1 MSSDNAKQL
10 ERARRNL
17 EKNKLREAAAEYQA
31 VYDASPTNQEAIQAL
46 GDLYVRL
53 NEPARAQTFY
63 GLQVDRLVEVRDAV
77 KALAL
82 YSRFLRGV
90 PQPPARHL
98 AFAAMLQQA
107 NRVGDAVEQLSAAA
121 ERYKQ
126 LGKEREALGCLEKI
140 AQLDSESPSSH
151 LAVAELAVKLG
162 NKDLAAR
169 SYLRA
174 GQISQGMNQPEL
186 ALEYFTQAH
195 QLAPG
200 QVTIAMFFAEARLRH
215 GDAAEAVN
223 LLEPFAA
230 NAKDPIF
237 LALFGEALLRTEQ
250 LDRAREAFEAFYL
263 QKKEGFGKLFELAGA
278 YFKAGQELK
287 AVEVLEKTKV
297 WMKAIRRE
305 NEFANHFDRLMGV
318 YPESLQLAQMA
329 ATLYEELNRETKYFD
344 ALVHLFDLYLQR
356 DLVHEACDT
365 LDRLV
370 DIDPY
375 DYRNQERI
383 SKLEGKADPAFLK
396 SILSRAAK
404 AATINIR
411 AEGFGD
417 PQIDRGSASGGEMTA
432 AQALDDLIVQVEIFL
447 QYSLRAKAI
456 ERLEKIAQMFP
467 GEEDTNDRL
476 RAVYER
482 ANWWPL
488 GKPTPPAPKL
498 ATPAPE
504 ATERERAAERA
515 PAAAPQVSSGFDEN
529 AQRDLEKIGEITRL
543 MFRQYTAVEVAT
555 VAAQETGKHL
565 EVSNCGVVLPATI
578 NAPAVS
584 ANYAVDGAPALSE
597 EKTMELAETCA
608 RQSFDHTGVCELA
621 GGKSS
626 LMKMARLSTVLCAK
640 LMDKETHA
648 ALGYLFVTSGR
659 DRKWRP
665 NERFFIQAIGNQLS
679 IAVAHVR
686 AQTAAR
692 ASAFADERT
701 GLVSRGAYV
710 DCLLVESSRGRTH
723 NSPVS
728 LLILHVNHS
737 EPVPPQGQAALDKY
751 MEQLS
756 RALRASARP
765 GDMAVKYTPWSV
777 AFILPDTNLKAAQ
790 TLGEKLTKT
799 ASTVH
804 APWQSNGSGSKVS
817 VVVAEAAS
825 RIFDDN
831 EDCVT
836 ELINR
841 AETAFEEVRQ
851 HEKSKVLALATP

>member
-1 MSSDNAKQL
+1 MSDNARQL

-63 GLQVDRLVEVRDAV
+63 GLQVDRLIEVRDAV

-98 AFAAMLQQA
+98 AFAAMLQQQ

-140 AQLDSESPSSH
+140 AQLDSEGTSSH
-151 LAVAELAVKLG
+151 LAVAELAIKLG

-174 GQISQGMNQPEL
+174 GQISQGMNEPEL
-186 ALEYFTQAH
+186 ALEYFSQAH
-195 QLAPG
+195 QLTPG
-200 QVTIAMFFAEARLRH
+200 QVTITMFLAEARLRH
-215 GDAAEAVN
+215 NDAAEAVN

-230 NAKDPIF
+230 NSKDPIF

-278 YFKAGQELK
+278 YFEIGQELK
-287 AVEVLEKTKV
+287 AVEVLEKTKS

-329 ATLYEELNRETKYFD
+329 AMLYEELNRETKYFD
-344 ALVHLFDLYLQR
+344 SLVHLFDLYLQR
-356 DLVHEACDT
+356 DLVHEACDA

-417 PQIDRGSASGGEMTA
+417 PQIDRGAAPGGEMTA

-488 GKPTPPAPKL
+488 GKPTPSAPK
-498 ATPAPE
+498 PAAGPE
-504 ATERERAAERA
+504 PAERIVERAAAPPA
-515 PAAAPQVSSGFDEN
+515 PASSGFDEN
-529 AQRDLEKIGEITRL
+529 AQRDLERIGEITRQ
-543 MFRQYTAVEVAT
+543 MFRQNSATDVAT
-555 VAAQETGKHL
+555 IVAQETGKHL
-565 EVSNCGVVLPATI
+565 EVSNCGVVLTSSL
-578 NAPAVS
+578 NAPAVCVQ
-584 ANYAVDGAPALSE
+584 YAVDGAPALSE
-597 EKTMELAETCA
+597 EKTLELAESCA
-608 RQSFDHTGVCELA
+608 RQTFDHTGVCEMG
-621 GGKSS
+621 GGKSA
-626 LMKMARLSTVLCAK
+626 LMKTARLSSVLCAK
-640 LMDKETHA
+640 LTDKETHA
-648 ALGYLFVTSGR
+648 VLGHLFVTSGR
-659 DRKWRP
+659 ERKWRP
-665 NERFFIQAIGNQLS
+665 NERFFVQAIGNQLS

-692 ASAFADERT
+692 ASAFTDERT

-723 NSPVS
+723 NTPVS

-737 EPVPPQGQAALDKY
+737 DPVPPQGQAALDKY

-756 RALRASARP
+756 RALRAAARP

-799 ASTVH
+799 AGTVH
-804 APWQSNGSGSKVS
+804 APWQSNGSGSKCS
-817 VVVAEAAS
+817 VVVAEAAG

-851 HEKSKVLALATP
+851 HEKSKVMALATP